1 MLRYLTGGES
11 HGKCLVAILDGVPSG
26 LRIGPPDINADLRR
40 RKAGYGRGK
49 RMSIES
55 DSVKILSGVRKGV
68 TIGSPITVM
77 VGNADSSIDSLPAV
91 LHPRPGHAD
100 LAGAL
105 KYGLGDIRSVL
116 ERASARETAARVAVG
131 AVCRKL
137 LAEFG
142 VRVASHVIAIGSVG
156 ADVSGMAF
164 DRIVRNAESSPVR
177 CADAAASKLMC
188 GRIDR
193 AIAEGDTLGGMFEV
207 IVRKAPPG
215 LGSYAQWD
223 LRIDARLAAAVM
235 SIQAVK
241 GVSLGIGFEAS
252 GLPGSDVHDGIYHS
266 AGKGFYRKT
275 NNAGGV
281 EGGMTNGEDVV
292 VRAFM
297 KPIATLRRPLPSV
310 DIRSKRPVRA
320 AVERSDTCAVPAA
333 GVVGEAVVA
342 FEIACAMAGKFGG
355 DSLGEMK
362 RNFDGYLKQ
371 IGKF

>member
-1 MLRYLTGGES
+1 
-11 HGKCLVAILDGVPSG
+11 
-26 LRIGPPDINADLRR
+26 
-40 RKAGYGRGK
+40 
-49 RMSIES
+49 
-55 DSVKILSGVRKGV
+55 
-68 TIGSPITVM
+68 
-77 VGNADSSIDSLPAV
+77 
-91 LHPRPGHAD
+91 
-100 LAGAL
+100 
-105 KYGLGDIRSVL
+105 
-116 ERASARETAARVAVG
+116 
-131 AVCRKL
+131 
-137 LAEFG
+137 
-142 VRVASHVIAIGSVG
+142 
-156 ADVSGMAF
+156 
-164 DRIVRNAESSPVR
+164 
-177 CADAAASKLMC
+177 
-188 GRIDR
+188 
-193 AIAEGDTLGGMFEV
+193 MFEV